1 MPNVLDRIH
10 ISQKRPLLRT
20 IPEVLVAPFGGLL
33 ADAYDR
39 KWLMV
44 RLDCISILPLLG
56 FIYAVQKEK
65 VMFLYAASAA
75 RSVITAAYMPV
86 TQSIVPLIVH
96 DMEDLKRAATINGM
110 IWSGMLVVG
119 GVIAGGA
126 SARFGV
132 EFCYIVDG
140 LTYALSALIMTNV
153 EGNFKVDEP
162 KKNKD
167 PLQTEQATIVKSL
180 KRMFQMQK
188 EVFKYLWHSGFGLL
202 IFLKASGCLIWA
214 SSEVLNVSFSN
225 VDGDEAETSR
235 RMGKIYSAIGTG
247 CLIGPIIANSTIV
260 DGKRPCTIQLAMIG
274 AFTFMTVS
282 WLGLATSSKSL
293 KSICFFSV
301 VRTIG
306 SAIVWLFSTVLLQ
319 NLAKPEFLGRILGF
333 EYCLAKLSETIMAFV
348 AGQMEDVGYSNSEIS
363 NFSAMLSFFFLV
375 FWTIYHVRGKGAA
388 QPKFNM
394 NESRSIADTDKIMKF
409 ENENSIML
417 T

>member
-1 MPNVLDRIH
+1 MVLPHVLDRMG
-10 ISQKRPLLRT
+10 ISQKPPLFRT
-20 IPEVLVAPFGGLL
+20 IPEVLIAPFGGLL

-56 FIYAVQKEK
+56 FMYAVQKENIM
-65 VMFLYAASAA
+65 VLYTAYVA
-75 RSVITAAYMPV
+75 RSMISAAYMPI
-86 TQSIVPLIVH
+86 THAIVPLMVH

-140 LTYALSALIMTNV
+140 LTYALSALIMSNV
-153 EGNFKVDEP
+153 EGNFKVDEA
-162 KKNKD
+162 KKNKE
-167 PLQTEQATIVKSL
+167 PLQTEQATIVKPL

-188 EVFKYLWHSGFGLL
+188 EVFKYLWHSGFGVL
-202 IFLKASGCLIWA
+202 IFLKASGGLTWGT
-214 SSEVLNVSFSN
+214 SDVLNVSFSN
-225 VDGDEAETSR
+225 IDGDEAETSR
-235 RMGKIYSAIGTG
+235 RMGKLYSSIGIG

-260 DGKRPCTIQLAMIG
+260 DGKKPYTIQLAMLG

-333 EYCLAKLSETIMAFV
+333 EYCLARLSETIIAFV
-348 AGQMEDVGYSNSEIS
+348 AGQLEDVGYSNSEIS
-363 NFSAMLSFFFLV
+363 YFSAKLSFSSWYFGQSTTYEEKERL
-375 FWTIYHVRGKGAA
+375 
-388 QPKFNM
+388 N
-394 NESRSIADTDKIMKF
+394 
-409 ENENSIML
+409 
-417 T
+417 